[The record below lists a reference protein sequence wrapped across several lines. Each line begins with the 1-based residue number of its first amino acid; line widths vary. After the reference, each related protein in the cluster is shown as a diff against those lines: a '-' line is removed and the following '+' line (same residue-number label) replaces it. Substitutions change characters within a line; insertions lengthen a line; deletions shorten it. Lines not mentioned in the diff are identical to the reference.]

1 MLDIK
6 LMTDE
11 FLSKI
16 IEKFWIAGR
25 IRFALIIHLLKQPAA
40 QKMTPHPIHQ
50 SFGKEG
56 VIRLRHPINQRM
68 AGVFFSR
75 ELHLGAI

>member
-6 LMTDE
+6 LMADE
-11 FLSKI
+11 FLGKI

-25 IRFALIIHLLKQPAA
+25 VSFALIIYLLKQSTA
-40 QKMTPHPIHQ
+40 QKMAPHPIHK

-68 AGVFFSR
+68 AGIFFCR
-75 ELHLGAI
+75 ELHLWAI